1 MTEQYFLLKL
11 ITALIEPRILFY
23 ITADILTFTD
33 LKSSEKYTDSLECRK
48 ISHKNAF
55 SNIKM
60 CLLPDCVFTKF
71 VLLSRKN
78 LTKYLLQSAM

>member
-55 SNIKM
+55 SKNKNVSVAGLCIYTI
-60 CLLPDCVFTKF
+60 CSTFSEKF
-71 VLLSRKN
+71 N
-78 LTKYLLQSAM
+78 